1 MRTLVITSLLLMG
14 FASCNAPE
22 NQNETPADEVET
34 IAEESPESEI
44 TSEFAPQSVDDEL
57 AEQLA
62 SFLTT
67 DYLAE
72 DLEYIEEQER
82 VFQFFK
88 VDLNDDGEE
97 EYFVRF
103 MNSWFCGSGGCTFFL
118 LSGEGEMITKFTVTN
133 PPIFVEPT
141 IKNGWAIL
149 LVKDRGEWKELV
161 YENGSYPANPTVLP
175 KASYDAPSGHA
186 LVMFD
191 EESGRAKTYS
201 F

>member
-1 MRTLVITSLLLMG
+1 MQKLFFISLLVIG
-14 FASCNAPE
+14 FLGCNAPE
-22 NQNETPADEVET
+22 NQNESPVDEEDIV
-34 IAEESPESEI
+34 AEEMPEAKA
-44 TSEFAPQSVDDEL
+44 TNEFAPQSVDDEL
-57 AEQLA
+57 AGQLA
-62 SFLTT
+62 DILTS

-88 VDLNDDGEE
+88 VDLNDDGED
-97 EYFVRF
+97 EYFIRF

-118 LSGEGEMITKFTVTN
+118 LSADGEMITKFTVTN
-133 PPIFVEPT
+133 PPVFVEPT
-141 IKNGWAIL
+141 SKNGWSIL

-175 KASYDAPSGHA
+175 KAPYDAPSGHA

-191 EESGRAKTYS
+191 EQFVKAKSYR